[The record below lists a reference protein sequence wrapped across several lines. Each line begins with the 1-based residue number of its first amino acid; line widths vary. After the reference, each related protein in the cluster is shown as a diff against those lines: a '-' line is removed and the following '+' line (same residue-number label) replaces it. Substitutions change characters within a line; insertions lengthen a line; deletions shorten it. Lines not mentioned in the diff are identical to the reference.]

1 MGSLIFWAAA
11 QAWVQYRLLTNRG
24 HTVFHKPKLLR
35 IYVKKEYTY
44 LLRTVFLL
52 LASYFFTDI
61 YYVIESGVATA
72 RNGVLI
78 SVQDEPTRYWFRV
91 SYKATLLLFS
101 VYFIF
106 AFRVRSAMSNDVDN
120 PE

>member
-1 MGSLIFWAAA
+1 M
-11 QAWVQYRLLTNRG
+11 
-24 HTVFHKPKLLR
+24 FHKPKLLR
-35 IYVKKEYTY
+35 ICVKKEYAY

-61 YYVIESGVATA
+61 YHVIESGVTAA

-78 SVQDEPTRYWFRV
+78 SVQDEPSRYWFRV

-106 AFRVRSAMSNDVDN
+106 AFRVKTETSTDADAR
-120 PE
+120 